1 MTSLT
6 QAVRWLTK
14 RGSLLYAL
22 VVFGFLYLPILTVA
36 LFSFDAS
43 RVSGLPIDGPTL
55 YWYRRAFANEH
66 ILAGLRTSIGVAL
79 ASAFL
84 STLIGLFAGQA
95 LARHDFRGKTLLIAL
110 LVGTLIVPYIVM
122 GISLLMLFRFLGI
135 ALSPMTI
142 VIAHTMFGIAYAT
155 LIVHSRFLTFPE
167 SLLEAA
173 LDLGAN
179 EVRAFWEVVV
189 PLISPAL
196 VAAFLLCF
204 TMSFDEFI
212 VAWFVAGFS
221 RTLPIEIWNSLRHGM
236 TPDMNAIAT
245 LLFAASISISLLGL
259 VWLFRPASR
268 STGRS

>member
-1 MTSLT
+1 MTSASRAL
-6 QAVRWLTK
+6 RWLAN
-14 RGSLLYAL
+14 RAALVYAL
-22 VVFGFLYLPILTVA
+22 LVFGFLYLPILTVA

-43 RVSGLPIDGPTL
+43 RVSGLPLDGPTL
-55 YWYRRAFANEH
+55 QWYREAFANEN
-66 ILAGLRTSIGVAL
+66 ILEGLRTSVSVGL

-95 LARHDFRGKTLLIAL
+95 LARHDFRGKTFLIAA

-122 GISLLMLFRFLGI
+122 GISLLMLFRYLGVE
-135 ALSPMTI
+135 LSSTTI

-155 LIVHSRFLTFPE
+155 LIIYSRLLAFPE

-189 PLISPAL
+189 PLAFPAL
-196 VAAFLLCF
+196 VSAFLLCF

-221 RTLPIEIWNSLRHGM
+221 RTLPIEIWNSLRHGIK
-236 TPDMNAIAT
+236 PSMNAIAT
-245 LLFAASISISLLGL
+245 VLFVVSIGISILGL
-259 VWLFRPASR
+259 VWLLRP
-268 STGRS
+268 TGRNTRRS

>member
-1 MTSLT
+1 MTSFSRALRSLT
-6 QAVRWLTK
+6 NRA
-14 RGSLLYAL
+14 SLLYAL
-22 VVFGFLYLPILTVA
+22 LVFGFLYLPILTVA

-55 YWYRRAFANEH
+55 HWYREAFANQNV
-66 ILAGLRTSIGVAL
+66 LDGLRTSVGVAL

-95 LARHDFRGKTLLIAL
+95 LARHDFRGKTFLIAA
-110 LVGTLIVPYIVM
+110 LVGTLVVPYIVM
-122 GISLLMLFRFLGI
+122 GISLLMLFRFVGI

-155 LIVHSRFLTFPE
+155 LIIYSRLLAFPE

-179 EVRAFWEVVV
+179 EVRAFWEVVI
-189 PLISPAL
+189 PLASPAL
-196 VAAFLLCF
+196 VSAFLLCF
-204 TMSFDEFI
+204 TQSFDEFI

-221 RTLPIEIWNSLRHGM
+221 RTLPIEIWNSLRHGI
-236 TPDMNAIAT
+236 TPAMNAIAT
-245 LLFAASISISLLGL
+245 VLFVGSISISLFGLG
-259 VWLFRPASR
+259 WLFRPTGANTRR
-268 STGRS
+268 S